1 MQSENSLARLYS
13 VPMGSVTETVL
24 TVQNEVNIYLDG
36 RAGVYNSAAL
46 HDPAA
51 ATGVEQ

>member
-46 HDPAA
+46 HDPAV
-51 ATGVEQ
+51 ATGAEQ